1 MRQTLILFTRIPVP
15 GKTKT
20 RLMPYFSPKQ
30 CAQLHTCFLK
40 DISEQCR
47 KVKADCFVCYAAEDG
62 DVKEL
67 KDILGKQKEYFPQ
80 TGKSLGQRMYHSLE
94 YVLGLGYDVC
104 LLMGTDIPEVSS
116 PDLEK
121 AFQVLKEK
129 DAVFGRT
136 ADGGYYLVGM
146 KRPIPEAF
154 GLKQYGHSHVFED
167 TLKELSDA
175 GINVGFTTKHQDM
188 DTPEDLQCYRWRMR
202 QDRRLQNSHT
212 GRYLAANVKYL

>member
-1 MRQTLILFTRIPVP
+1 M
-15 GKTKT
+15 
-20 RLMPYFSPKQ
+20 
-30 CAQLHTCFLK
+30 
-40 DISEQCR
+40 
-47 KVKADCFVCYAAEDG
+47 CYAPEDG

-67 KDILGKQKEYFPQ
+67 KDTLGSRKNIFHRQESPWGRGCITVWNMFWGWDM
-80 TGKSLGQRMYHSLE
+80 TFAF
-94 YVLGLGYDVC
+94 
-104 LLMGTDIPEVSS
+104 LMGTDIPEVSS

-175 GINVGFTTKHQDM
+175 
-188 DTPEDLQCYRWRMR
+188 E
-202 QDRRLQNSHT
+202 
-212 GRYLAANVKYL
+212 

>member
-1 MRQTLILFTRIPVP
+1 M
-15 GKTKT
+15 
-20 RLMPYFSPKQ
+20 
-30 CAQLHTCFLK
+30 
-40 DISEQCR
+40 
-47 KVKADCFVCYAAEDG
+47 CYAPEDG

-80 TGKSLGQRMYHSLE
+80 AGESLGQRMYHSLE

-154 GLKQYGHSHVFED
+154 GLKAIWSQPCV
-167 TLKELSDA
+167 
-175 GINVGFTTKHQDM
+175 
-188 DTPEDLQCYRWRMR
+188 
-202 QDRRLQNSHT
+202 
-212 GRYLAANVKYL
+212 

>member
-1 MRQTLILFTRIPVP
+1 
-15 GKTKT
+15 
-20 RLMPYFSPKQ
+20 MPYFSPKQ

-104 LLMGTDIPEVSS
+104 FLWGQI
-116 PDLEK
+116 
-121 AFQVLKEK
+121 FQKS
-129 DAVFGRT
+129 AARIW
-136 ADGGYYLVGM
+136 
-146 KRPIPEAF
+146 KRLF
-154 GLKQYGHSHVFED
+154 
-167 TLKELSDA
+167 
-175 GINVGFTTKHQDM
+175 
-188 DTPEDLQCYRWRMR
+188 
-202 QDRRLQNSHT
+202 
-212 GRYLAANVKYL
+212 RY

>member
-1 MRQTLILFTRIPVP
+1 M
-15 GKTKT
+15 G
-20 RLMPYFSPKQ
+20 
-30 CAQLHTCFLK
+30 TCFLK

-47 KVKADCFVCYAAEDG
+47 KVKADCFVCYAPENG

-67 KDILGKQKEYFPQ
+67 QDILGKQKEYFPQ
-80 TGKSLGQRMYHSLE
+80 TGESLGQRMYHSLE

-146 KRPIPEAF
+146 KRTQERRPDLYEIYVEAHREE
-154 GLKQYGHSHVFED
+154 LEKRRRK
-167 TLKELSDA
+167 KEEKERKRL
-175 GINVGFTTKHQDM
+175 
-188 DTPEDLQCYRWRMR
+188 
-202 QDRRLQNSHT
+202 RREQRAKMQTNE
-212 GRYLAANVKYL
+212 

>member
-47 KVKADCFVCYAAEDG
+47 KVKADCFGCYAAEDG

-80 TGKSLGQRMYHSLE
+80 NMFWGWYMTFAFLWGQIFQKSAAR
-94 YVLGLGYDVC
+94 
-104 LLMGTDIPEVSS
+104 IW
-116 PDLEK
+116 
-121 AFQVLKEK
+121 
-129 DAVFGRT
+129 
-136 ADGGYYLVGM
+136 
-146 KRPIPEAF
+146 KRLF
-154 GLKQYGHSHVFED
+154 
-167 TLKELSDA
+167 
-175 GINVGFTTKHQDM
+175 
-188 DTPEDLQCYRWRMR
+188 
-202 QDRRLQNSHT
+202 
-212 GRYLAANVKYL
+212 RY

>member
-1 MRQTLILFTRIPVP
+1 M
-15 GKTKT
+15 
-20 RLMPYFSPKQ
+20 
-30 CAQLHTCFLK
+30 CAAAYLFLK

-129 DAVFGRT
+129 RRCFWKNG
-136 ADGGYYLVGM
+136 
-146 KRPIPEAF
+146 
-154 GLKQYGHSHVFED
+154 
-167 TLKELSDA
+167 
-175 GINVGFTTKHQDM
+175 
-188 DTPEDLQCYRWRMR
+188 RWR
-202 QDRRLQNSHT
+202 LLSGWYEAAHT
-212 GRYLAANVKYL
+212 

>member
-1 MRQTLILFTRIPVP
+1 MKQALILLQGFRYRERQNPVDA
-15 GKTKT
+15 
-20 RLMPYFSPKQ
+20 LFSPKQ

-129 DAVFGRT
+129 
-136 ADGGYYLVGM
+136 
-146 KRPIPEAF
+146 
-154 GLKQYGHSHVFED
+154 
-167 TLKELSDA
+167 TLFWKN
-175 GINVGFTTKHQDM
+175 G
-188 DTPEDLQCYRWRMR
+188 RWR
-202 QDRRLQNSHT
+202 LLSGWYEAAHT
-212 GRYLAANVKYL
+212 

>member
-1 MRQTLILFTRIPVP
+1 MRQALILFTRIPVP

-30 CAQLHTCFLK
+30 CAKLHTCFLK

-80 TGKSLGQRMYHSLE
+80 AGESLGQRMYHSLE

-154 GLKQYGHSHVFED
+154 GL
-167 TLKELSDA
+167 
-175 GINVGFTTKHQDM
+175 
-188 DTPEDLQCYRWRMR
+188 
-202 QDRRLQNSHT
+202 
-212 GRYLAANVKYL
+212 

>member
-1 MRQTLILFTRIPVP
+1 M
-15 GKTKT
+15 
-20 RLMPYFSPKQ
+20 
-30 CAQLHTCFLK
+30 
-40 DISEQCR
+40 
-47 KVKADCFVCYAAEDG
+47 CYAPENG

-67 KDILGKQKEYFPQ
+67 QDILGKQKEYFPQ
-80 TGKSLGQRMYHSLE
+80 TGESLGQRMYHSLE

-188 DTPEDLQCYRWRMR
+188 DTPEDLRCYRQRMR
-202 QDRRLQNSHT
+202 QDKRLQHSHT
-212 GRYLAANVKYL
+212 GRYLAANVKISVIIPVYNEAKTIEAMKSSCILTAPSVRSFL